1 VNVYI
6 NSEFAGSCSHGS
18 FYSLHVCAQELQ
30 IANLLRVADRVVHLA
45 HTAVVERVPG
55 AAGTR
60 ICRTTGNFSR
70 EVSIWIRFQGQPA
83 RNVDSWSSR
92 SHPHAR
98 RFPDRLSRLGRDLNV
113 HEKIRASY

>member
-1 VNVYI
+1 MGPFI
-6 NSEFAGSCSHGS
+6 HGT
-18 FYSLHVCAQELQ
+18 YAPRNCK
-30 IANLLRVADRVVHLA
+30 IANLLRVADRVVHLG

-92 SHPHAR
+92 SHPDAR

-113 HEKIRASY
+113 HEKIRVRIEKEGD